1 MNMIKAISIII
12 SLVCLLSLSA
22 CFHFDNTSDQT
33 STESNDKGNVSPT
46 TMSSPI
52 HFQGI
57 NENTFK
63 EDVRNI
69 YGVPSIIFEK
79 ERSEEYNLSFLDIN
93 GRMSVTY
100 MNNSDRIFLARF
112 FINSKDFESFE
123 AYQTAVNKTIAHFEI
138 SLTHL
143 KHKTSVEDGKTK
155 YEWHNEEAEYAY
167 TIYYTQTINKDE
179 NGNAN
184 WDDLSDTTVFQFNRY
199 SIIDSE

>member
-1 MNMIKAISIII
+1 MKKTISLII
-12 SLVCLLSLSA
+12 SLICLLSLSA
-22 CFHFDNTSDQT
+22 CFNLDNTPDQT
-33 STESNDKGNVSPT
+33 PTESNDKGNVSPT
-46 TMSSPI
+46 TVSSPI
-52 HFQGI
+52 HFRGI

-69 YGVPSIIFEK
+69 YGVPSEIFEN

-93 GRMSVTY
+93 GRMLVTY
-100 MNNSDRIFLARF
+100 MNNSDKIFLARF

-138 SLTHL
+138 SLIHL
-143 KHKTSVEDGKTK
+143 ENKTSVKDGKTI

-179 NGNAN
+179 NGNSN